1 MIDAPSWEFG
11 ISWRG
16 TSRSAKLYVYLVLSS
31 PIISDVG
38 EHAIMVL
45 QV

>member
-1 MIDAPSWEFG
+1 MHHLESLVSLDEVPAA
-11 ISWRG
+11 RLNC
-16 TSRSAKLYVYLVLSS
+16 LYVYLVLSS

-38 EHAIMVL
+38 EHAIMFL